1 METTTIPQETIK
13 ELTSTLFIIK
23 GLTKELEKE
32 RDVIVT
38 SASQLSACTRQF
50 QGSVKDF
57 GELSPKVI
65 EELKTSIH
73 ESSQLIAKKVS
84 EETVKLFMEKS
95 VNRLDDSL
103 TILDQKSVQI
113 NHEMS
118 QALKNMSL
126 FSKGSVIAIFIAT
139 LFGGMIGGGL
149 VHYLFPP
156 INEQMSKRLQ
166 AGEILIKA
174 WPKLN
179 QKERE
184 KISLMSQ

>member
-1 METTTIPQETIK
+1 METAAIPQETVK

-38 SASQLSACTRQF
+38 SASQLSVCTRQF

-65 EELKTSIH
+65 EELKASIN

-84 EETVKLFMEKS
+84 EETVRLFMEKS

-103 TILDQKSVQI
+103 TKLDQKSVHI
-113 NHEMS
+113 NHEME
-118 QALKNMSL
+118 QALKKMSML
-126 FSKGSVIAIFIAT
+126 SKGSVIAVLVAT
-139 LFGGMIGGGL
+139 LFGGLIGGGL
-149 VHYLFPP
+149 VHYLYPP
-156 INEQMSKRLQ
+156 INEQISKRLQ
-166 AGEILIKA
+166 AGEMLSKA
-174 WPKLN
+174 WPKLTP
-179 QKERE
+179 KERE
-184 KISLMSQ
+184 KIASLS